1 MDDATDELFAHMQ
14 RCRVPGATE
23 EDVREWMNDTRQFL
37 ADRYPQLS
45 EAQLAK
51 LEMIG
56 RRYAQPAIPHG
67 KDATA
72 RNRDEWEGDVAQAKT
87 GHPEAPG
94 VQAGATEVPEV
105 ADVLEVEVVDVP
117 EVVEVAA
124 EVTDEGEP
132 NELQTA

>member
-14 RCRVPGATE
+14 RCKVPGATE
-23 EDVREWMNDTRQFL
+23 QDVREWMNDTRQFL

-56 RRYAQPAIPHG
+56 RRYAQPVIPHG

-72 RNRDEWEGDVAQAKT
+72 RNRDTWEGEAVEAKA
-87 GHPEAPG
+87 GHPEAPD
-94 VQAGATEVPEV
+94 A
-105 ADVLEVEVVDVP
+105 
-117 EVVEVAA
+117 
-124 EVTDEGEP
+124 TDEGEP

>member
-1 MDDATDELFAHMQ
+1 MGYKRTLMDDATDELFAHMQ
-14 RCRVPGATE
+14 RCKVPGATE

-56 RRYAQPAIPHG
+56 RRYAQPVIPHG

-72 RNRDEWEGDVAQAKT
+72 RNRDKWEGEVVEAKA
-87 GHPEAPG
+87 GHPEASDETDE
-94 VQAGATEVPEV
+94 VTDISAEVPTE
-105 ADVLEVEVVDVP
+105 A
-117 EVVEVAA
+117 
-124 EVTDEGEP
+124 TDEGEP

>member
-1 MDDATDELFAHMQ
+1 MGYKRTLMDDATDELFAHMQ

-56 RRYAQPAIPHG
+56 RRYAQPVIPHG
-67 KDATA
+67 KEATA
-72 RNRDEWEGDVAQAKT
+72 RNRDEWEG
-87 GHPEAPG
+87 
-94 VQAGATEVPEV
+94 EV
-105 ADVLEVEVVDVP
+105 AETQ
-117 EVVEVAA
+117 AA
-124 EVTDEGEP
+124 HPAAREETAGVTDITDEGESNEGEP

>member
-1 MDDATDELFAHMQ
+1 MGYKRTLMDDATDELFAHMQ
-14 RCRVPGATE
+14 RCKVPGATE

-56 RRYAQPAIPHG
+56 RRYAQPVIPHG

-72 RNRDEWEGDVAQAKT
+72 RNRDEWEGEVVEAKA
-87 GHPEAPG
+87 GHPEAPDESDQ
-94 VQAGATEVPEV
+94 VTDITTEVKTE
-105 ADVLEVEVVDVP
+105 A
-117 EVVEVAA
+117 
-124 EVTDEGEP
+124 TDEGEP

>member
-1 MDDATDELFAHMQ
+1 MGYKRTLMDDATDELFAHMQ
-14 RCRVPGATE
+14 RCKVPGATE
-23 EDVREWMNDTRQFL
+23 QDVREWMNDTRQFL

-56 RRYAQPAIPHG
+56 RRYAQPVIPHG

-72 RNRDEWEGDVAQAKT
+72 RNRDEWEGEGVEAK
-87 GHPEAPG
+87 
-94 VQAGATEVPEV
+94 AGRPAATDEVTDITTEVTTE
-105 ADVLEVEVVDVP
+105 A
-117 EVVEVAA
+117 
-124 EVTDEGEP
+124 TDEGEP

>member
-1 MDDATDELFAHMQ
+1 MGYKRTLMDDATDELFAHMQ

-23 EDVREWMNDTRQFL
+23 DDVREWMNDTRQFL

-56 RRYAQPAIPHG
+56 RRYAQPVIPHG

-72 RNRDEWEGDVAQAKT
+72 RNRDEWEGEVVEAKP
-87 GHPEAPG
+87 GHPEAPDETDE
-94 VQAGATEVPEV
+94 VTDITTKVTTELTTE
-105 ADVLEVEVVDVP
+105 A
-117 EVVEVAA
+117 
-124 EVTDEGEP
+124 TDEGE
-132 NELQTA
+132 LQTA

>member
-23 EDVREWMNDTRQFL
+23 EDVHEWMNDTRQFL
-37 ADRYPQLS
+37 AGRYPQLS
-45 EAQLAK
+45 EEQLAK

-72 RNRDEWEGDVAQAKT
+72 RNRDEWEGVVAGAKV
-87 GHPEAPG
+87 GHPEAAEETTD
-94 VQAGATEVPEV
+94 VADAATELTDVTTELTEMTTEV
-105 ADVLEVEVVDVP
+105 A
-117 EVVEVAA
+117 
-124 EVTDEGEP
+124 DEGEP
-132 NELQTA
+132 NKLQTA